1 MEYEYLKDLF
11 GDGSLSFAQFVEK
24 LGSAG
29 DNVKLVNLKDG
40 GYVGKDK
47 FDAMQTERDTF
58 RTQLET
64 ANTTIQSYKDM
75 DIDGI
80 KQSAK
85 DWETKYNADTQML
98 RDKLADME
106 YGHTVETA
114 VVGLKFTSAAA
125 KKAFVADLTAKK
137 LTVQDGKLLGLD
149 DFVNAYKQSDP
160 SAFASESP
168 VPQFVK
174 PSTPQQRTT
183 DGQAEVDAF
192 YANNPFY
199 HKK

>member
-24 LGSAG
+24 LGGAG
-29 DNVKLVNLKDG
+29 DKVKLVNLKDG

-114 VVGLKFTSAAA
+114 VAGLKFTSAAA

-168 VPQFVK
+168 MPQFVK

-199 HKK
+199 HRK

>member
-24 LGSAG
+24 LGGAG
-29 DNVKLVNLKDG
+29 DKVKLVNLKDG

-85 DWETKYNADTQML
+85 DWETKYNTDTQNL

-106 YGHTVETA
+106 YSHTVETA
-114 VVGLKFTSAAA
+114 VAGLKFTSTAA

-160 SAFASESP
+160 SAFASENP

-199 HKK
+199 HRK

>member
-29 DNVKLVNLKDG
+29 DKVKLVNLKDG

-64 ANTTIQSYKDM
+64 ANTTIKSYTDM

-85 DWETKYNADTQML
+85 DWETKYNTDTQKL

-114 VVGLKFTSAAA
+114 VAGLKFTSTAA

-160 SAFASESP
+160 SAFASENP

-174 PSTPQQRTT
+174 PGTPQQRTT

-199 HKK
+199 HRK

>member
-24 LGSAG
+24 LGGAG
-29 DNVKLVNLKDG
+29 DKVKLVNLKDG

-114 VVGLKFTSAAA
+114 VAGLKFTSAAA

>member
-24 LGSAG
+24 LGGAG
-29 DNVKLVNLKDG
+29 DKVKLVNLKDG

-106 YGHTVETA
+106 YGHTVEAA
-114 VVGLKFTSAAA
+114 VAGLKFTSTAA

>member
-1 MEYEYLKDLF
+1 MI
-11 GDGSLSFAQFVEK
+11 
-24 LGSAG
+24 
-29 DNVKLVNLKDG
+29 
-40 GYVGKDK
+40 
-47 FDAMQTERDTF
+47 RP
-58 RTQLET
+58 
-64 ANTTIQSYKDM
+64 
-75 DIDGI
+75 
-80 KQSAK
+80 
-85 DWETKYNADTQML
+85 
-98 RDKLADME
+98 

-114 VVGLKFTSAAA
+114 VAGLKFTSTAA

-160 SAFASESP
+160 SAFASENP
-168 VPQFVK
+168 VPQFVR
-174 PSTPQQRTT
+174 PGTPQQRTT

>member
-24 LGSAG
+24 LGGAG
-29 DNVKLVNLKDG
+29 DKVKLVNLKDG

-114 VVGLKFTSAAA
+114 VAGLKFTSTAA

-199 HKK
+199 HRK

>member
-24 LGSAG
+24 LGGAG
-29 DNVKLVNLKDG
+29 DKVKLVNLKDG

-114 VVGLKFTSAAA
+114 VAGLKFTSAAA

-174 PSTPQQRTT
+174 PSTPQQRTA

>member
-29 DNVKLVNLKDG
+29 DKVKLVNLKDG

-47 FDAMQTERDTF
+47 FDAMQTERDGLKI
-58 RTQLET
+58 QLET

-85 DWETKYNADTQML
+85 DWETKYNTETQKL

-106 YGHTVETA
+106 YSRTVETA
-114 VVGLKFTSAAA
+114 VSGLKFTSAAA

-137 LTVQDGKLLGLD
+137 LTAQDGKLLGLD
-149 DFVNAYKQSDP
+149 DFVSAYKQNDP
-160 SAFASESP
+160 SAFASEVP
-168 VPQFVK
+168 APQFVK

>member
-24 LGSAG
+24 LGGAG
-29 DNVKLVNLKDG
+29 DKVKLVNLKDG

-85 DWETKYNADTQML
+85 DWETKYNTDTQNL

-106 YGHTVETA
+106 YSHTVETA
-114 VVGLKFTSAAA
+114 VAGLKFTSTAA

-160 SAFASESP
+160 SAFASENP

-174 PSTPQQRTT
+174 PGTPQQRTT

>member
-24 LGSAG
+24 LGGAG
-29 DNVKLVNLKDG
+29 DKVKLVNLKDG

-114 VVGLKFTSAAA
+114 VAGLKFTSAAA

-168 VPQFVK
+168 APQFVR
-174 PSTPQQRTT
+174 PGTPQQLTT

>member
-11 GDGSLSFAQFVEK
+11 GDGSLSFAQLVEK
-24 LGSAG
+24 LGGAG
-29 DNVKLVNLKDG
+29 DKVKLVNLKDG

-85 DWETKYNADTQML
+85 DWETKYNTDTQKL

-106 YGHTVETA
+106 YSHTVETA
-114 VVGLKFTSAAA
+114 VAGLKFTSTAA

-160 SAFASESP
+160 SAFASENP

-174 PSTPQQRTT
+174 PGTPQQRTT

-199 HKK
+199 HRK